1 MMSLSRTG
9 FSLFSFGFSAFQTEP
24 WSHPVVFA
32 VTNTTAKVK
41 IKGTQAE
48 AYAT

>member
-1 MMSLSRTG
+1 MD
-9 FSLFSFGFSAFQTEP
+9 SLFSFGFSPFQTEP

-32 VTNTTAKVK
+32 AMNTKAKVK

-48 AYAT
+48 ACATYGRAS